1 MKKFGIIIIS
11 LLLVIIVADMALSQQ
26 EYANLTIVPG
36 DNNYIFLNDTHEY
49 CHMPYYGYDHTAD
62 LRIREGKSFLLSLI
76 RPGFKAFSD
85 DPERNY
91 LFCEQG
97 GIGVTLYGLYIKSA
111 SMDDLL
117 EPTPENIHKIIVFD
131 SDDNEVLSFTSENEE
146 AFGWFTE
153 NYKNELNDYFFP
165 NNVKDEDVYNE
176 EYEIYIE
183 YQDGELSRFLRCID
197 EDSFKSM
204 CEQL

>member
-1 MKKFGIIIIS
+1 MKKSKIIII
-11 LLLVIIVADMALSQQ
+11 LMLLVIIVANMVLSQQ

-36 DNNYIFLNDTHEY
+36 DNNYIFLNDTQEY
-49 CHMPYYGYDHTAD
+49 CYMPYYGYDHIAD
-62 LRIREGKSFLLSLI
+62 LRIREGKNFLLSLLK
-76 RPGFKAFSD
+76 PGFKAFSK

-97 GIGVTLYGLYIKSA
+97 GIGVQLYGLYIKSD

-117 EPTPENIHKIIVFD
+117 EPTPENIYRIIVFN
-131 SDDNEVLSFTSENEE
+131 SDDNEVLTFNAEN
-146 AFGWFTE
+146 AKIFGWFTE
-153 NYKNELNDYFFP
+153 NYARELNNYFFP

-183 YQDGELSRFLRCID
+183 YQGGELSRFLRCID
-197 EDSFKSM
+197 EDSFKVM